1 MRPAFAVV
9 GGLVLLAASVL
20 WTGTGA
26 AEGGSFT
33 ATASADGTRMT
44 VTIRNAPL
52 TDSPVDGGGPT
63 AQAQLDSAGTSL
75 AE

>member
-33 ATASADGTRMT
+33 ATASADGTRMI

-52 TDSPVDGGGPT
+52 TDSPVD
-63 AQAQLDSAGTSL
+63 AG
-75 AE
+75 AYVRGAVDRFMAGVR